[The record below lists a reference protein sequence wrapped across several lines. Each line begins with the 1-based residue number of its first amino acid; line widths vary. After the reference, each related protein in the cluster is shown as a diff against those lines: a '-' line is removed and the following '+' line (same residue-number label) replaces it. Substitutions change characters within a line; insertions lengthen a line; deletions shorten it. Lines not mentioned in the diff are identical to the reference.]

1 MEQLTGKV
9 AIVTGA
15 SRGIGQAIAKT
26 LAVEGSEVIVN
37 YLKQKKQAE
46 KVVKEIQNCGG
57 KASSIKADVSNQIS
71 VDQMVRNVIDQFGKC
86 DILVNNAG
94 IMYRSKSL
102 MFTDIENEAMW
113 RTNVKGVINCI
124 KAIAPEMIKKR
135 SGKIINIS
143 SIAGLGTAS
152 SGTTIY
158 AATKAAVN
166 TLTKKFASELGVHGI
181 NVNAIA
187 PGLVKTDL
195 INEGIEPGELKNFIQ
210 YCENASMLKRVG
222 EPQDIANVACFLAS
236 DKSSFMT
243 GQVLTVDGGRI
254 DFLSHSL

>member
-1 MEQLTGKV
+1 MDKLEGRVT
-9 AIVTGA
+9 IVTGA

-26 LAVEGSEVIVN
+26 FAEEGSEVIVN

-46 KVVKEIQNCGG
+46 KIVEQIQKSGG
-57 KASSIKADVSNQIS
+57 KALPIQADVSNQIS
-71 VDQMVRNVIDQFGKC
+71 VDQMVKKVINKFGKC

-102 MFTDIENEAMW
+102 MFMDTETEAMW

-124 KAIAPEMIKKR
+124 RAIAPEMIKNK

-143 SIAGLGTAS
+143 SIAGLGTAT

-158 AATKAAVN
+158 AATKASVD
-166 TLTKKFASELGVHGI
+166 TLTKKFALELGVHGI

-195 INEGIEPGELKNFIQ
+195 IQEGIEPSELGDFIQ
-210 YCENASMLKRVG
+210 YCENASMLQRVG

-243 GQVLTVDGGRI
+243 GQVITVDGGRK